1 MYVKEKKKS
10 LIFSAKYTY
19 MMHDIGKDMMH
30 DIGKDNLSTFF
41 NDETQ

>member
-1 MYVKEKKKS
+1 MHVKGKKKS

-19 MMHDIGKDMMH
+19 IMH

-41 NDETQ
+41 NDEAQ